1 MGLCGVHVLTAMVDG
16 RDKEAF
22 QSMYG
27 REGLKALSMHV
38 HAIWLCVV
46 ARKARTTGRKVREV
60 PLQLQCVSGRLRC
73 HVA

>member
-27 REGLKALSMHV
+27 REGLKALSMSMLFGSV
-38 HAIWLCVV
+38 LWP
-46 ARKARTTGRKVREV
+46 GRHEQRA
-60 PLQLQCVSGRLRC
+60 GR
-73 HVA
+73 